1 MNTASYVF
9 FGLLLIP
16 LIVFL
21 GWLIKKDKKR
31 NYLGLFVLV
40 AMAIIALIAIL
51 KYDSKFMKTGEGS
64 RLKSQTPS
72 YR

>member
-1 MNTASYVF
+1 MNAASYIF

-21 GWLIKKDKKR
+21 GWLIKKDKHR
-31 NYLGLFVLV
+31 NYIGLFVLI
-40 AMAIIALIAIL
+40 AMAIIALIAII
-51 KYDSKFMKTGEGS
+51 KFDSIFMETGPGS
-64 RLKSQTPS
+64 RLKSHTPS

>member
-1 MNTASYVF
+1 MNAASYMF

-21 GWLIKKDKKR
+21 GWLIKKDKNR
-31 NYLGLFVLV
+31 NYLGLFVLI
-40 AMAIIALIAIL
+40 AMAIIAIIAIV
-51 KYDSKFMKTGEGS
+51 KFDEKFMESGRGSTLKT
-64 RLKSQTPS
+64 QPPS